1 MNSDEPPRDIEQL
14 LGDPDLAEAL
24 GSDQFK
30 QILDHVPVAIA
41 VSELNPTERI
51 VYSNEEFARLIGQ
64 AVSDIV
70 GRQWEH
76 LPGEATAAQDLRSM
90 GEVVV
95 EGRDYIG
102 AYAIAR
108 DGASVIVDAWSSVIE
123 DDAATPV
130 FRLVA
135 LVETAERAG
144 TVLDELEARVREKDT
159 QLRELQHRVKNNLQ
173 MITALIRVEAK
184 GVADRTTTEG
194 YDRLAGRVEALGV
207 LYRLLSDAEPGEGV
221 DLGVYLSA
229 VASAVMRAHAV
240 EGIHLDLQV
249 DTWPVSIDVAMP
261 TGLVVNELLTNA
273 LKHAFTGRE
282 GGTIVLHST
291 NGPDGC
297 RVVVADD
304 GVGLPEGAT
313 WPRPGKLSALIVRS
327 LLHNAKAR
335 FDVQSAPGEGTRI
348 TIAFRPE
355 NAAPAAEG
363 LSGSDGI
370 TRP

>member
-1 MNSDEPPRDIEQL
+1 MASDEPPRDIEQL
-14 LGDPDLAEAL
+14 LSDPDLAEAL

-41 VSELNPTERI
+41 VSELIPTERI
-51 VYSNEEFARLIGQ
+51 VYSNQEFARLTGQ
-64 AVSDIV
+64 SVSELV
-70 GRQWEH
+70 GRQWDQ

-102 AYAIAR
+102 AYAIPR
-108 DGASVIVDAWSSVIE
+108 DGAAVIVDAWSSVIE
-123 DDAATPV
+123 DDAARPV

-135 LVETAERAG
+135 LVETAVRG
-144 TVLDELEARVREKDT
+144 GSVFDELEAQVREKDT

-173 MITALIRVEAK
+173 MITALIRMEAK
-184 GVADRTTTEG
+184 GVADRSTSEG
-194 YDRLAGRVEALGV
+194 FDRLAGRVEALGV
-207 LYRLLSDAEPGEGV
+207 LYRLLGDAESGEGV

-273 LKHAFTGRE
+273 LKHAFTGRA
-282 GGTIVLHST
+282 GGTIIMHST
-291 NGPDGC
+291 NGPGGC
-297 RVVVADD
+297 EVVVADD
-304 GVGLPEGAT
+304 GVGLPKGAS

-327 LLHNAKAR
+327 LLQNARAR
-335 FDVQSAPGEGTRI
+335 FDVRSAPGEGTRV
-348 TIAFRPE
+348 TIAFRSE
-355 NAAPAAEG
+355 NAAPPA
-363 LSGSDGI
+363 
-370 TRP
+370 